1 MSLESL
7 LFEFH
12 EQRRDSYLS
21 PESVMR
27 SLGTPECPRFPV
39 PSVDRARLMELATYG
54 MVVVEPP
61 GFVPCSSPPVF
72 RRSYLAVSTTV
83 DKLFYK
89 QWLIDS
95 MLIQAG
101 GKVVASG
108 PV

>member
-1 MSLESL
+1 MQRLLSAEVTVQLNYGIPAAVEWMPLESL

-12 EQRRDSYLS
+12 EQQRDSYLS

-72 RRSYLAVSTTV
+72 
-83 DKLFYK
+83 
-89 QWLIDS
+89 
-95 MLIQAG
+95 
-101 GKVVASG
+101 
-108 PV
+108 